1 MRSRSRR
8 HRGSDAGTA
17 TDPDGSPVGA
27 EEGESGAEDPG
38 DEAACPPTLRPT
50 LDPRWMRFL
59 CHPNQQTNQCLS
71 LPKKVSVLV
80 AQNDHQFSPSLHHF
94 DQNFLQ
100 AHR

>member
-1 MRSRSRR
+1 MQAPQQILMVRPLALKKARAVQKIQVMRLLV
-8 HRGSDAGTA
+8 
-17 TDPDGSPVGA
+17 PLM
-27 EEGESGAEDPG
+27 
-38 DEAACPPTLRPT
+38 LRPT

-100 AHR
+100 AHT